1 MALAGRVC
9 TSCATPIPGSA
20 RTCPSCGAISLPG
33 LTGSLGDAV
42 AERLRAA
49 LGQRYRIERELGE
62 GGMAVV
68 FLAHDLKHD
77 RHVAVKVLR
86 PELAAFLGGER
97 FLREI
102 HIAAQLN
109 HPHILPLHDSGDADG
124 LLFYVMPYVEGDSL
138 RGRLVRQG
146 PLPLEE
152 AVRIASE
159 VADGLAYAHDLGVIH
174 RDIKPENI
182 LLSHGHAAIA
192 DFGIARAVAGAGA
205 SSSLTTAGVSLGT
218 PSYMSP
224 EQANG
229 DPALDHRADIYS
241 LGCTLYEMLAG
252 RPPYPGPTPQA
263 LVLQH
268 LTEPVPAPRDA
279 RPDVPVPLDAAVRRA
294 MAKTAADRFQ
304 TAAEFRAALRG
315 ARVSGRPPV
324 PGPRMRWRRA
334 VVATTGVAV
343 VAGAAILVFGRG
355 SGTLLTAAHPP
366 LRVVVRHL
374 EDRTGN
380 SRLTADRISEALTDR
395 LQAVPALDVAAS
407 AMVAQLRDAPLD
419 SVRARFAPDR
429 FVLGRVESVRDS
441 LVVTVQIV
449 DPRTARALATSS
461 VKVPRGADVVAAV
474 AEPLSV
480 FVRHAFWAELERAER
495 RAQVRD
501 SAAWDLVARARE
513 QANDAEA
520 AIVERLDRQG
530 FRSLDIADSL
540 LQEAHK
546 KDGRSNLIS
555 IDLARNAERRAF
567 YVEWLGQV
575 FADLPAGLPRPAQ
588 ERTRA
593 LAELDRLVRGRR
605 VSADVY
611 ELRGR
616 LKEGLYRELHADS
629 LLDGAISDYRAA
641 AELDRHRA
649 TAWKELGSAY
659 RSAGLY
665 SDALLAIQH
674 AFEEDAFQLYRLEL
688 LRSQFDAALL
698 DQRSDLAAEACRT
711 GLAEAPRD
719 MRFLDCEVQLWSRTR
734 SDRRSAA
741 AARAR
746 VDSLG
751 VRESGTLLGALR
763 ELWVADV
770 LARAGLGDS
779 ADHVARRATANQPAD
794 WQPLLLAESA
804 YLRILR
810 RDADSALALLT
821 AAVRRNPNMRRYLRT
836 APWFQPLRADP
847 RFARLAEGNSTPP

>member
-77 RHVAVKVLR
+77 RQVAVKVLR

-268 LTEPVPAPRDA
+268 LTEPVPAA
-279 RPDVPVPLDAAVRRA
+279 RATRREVSVPLDEAVRRA
-294 MAKTAADRFQ
+294 MAKAAADRFQ

-334 VVATTGVAV
+334 VVATAGVAV
-343 VAGAAILVFGRG
+343 VAGAAALLVGRG
-355 SGTLLTAAHPP
+355 NRPTQPAARAP
-366 LRVVVRHL
+366 LGVVVRYV
-374 EDRTGN
+374 EDR
-380 SRLTADRISEALTDR
+380 SSHLQATADRITEALTDR
-395 LQAVPALDVAAS
+395 LQAVPALRVASS
-407 AMVAQLRDAPLD
+407 AVVAELRDAPLD
-419 SVRARFAPDR
+419 SLRARFAPDR
-429 FVLGRVESVRDS
+429 FVVGRLEAAGESLRATVEV
-441 LVVTVQIV
+441 V
-449 DPRTARALATSS
+449 DPMTDRAVADTTATVGRTDNVEAGL
-461 VKVPRGADVVAAV
+461 

-480 FVRHAFWAELERAER
+480 FVRHVFWRDLERQER
-495 RAQVRD
+495 RAGVRNA
-501 SAAWDLVARARE
+501 AAWALVEQAADRAGDAEQAIVARR
-513 QANDAEA
+513 
-520 AIVERLDRQG
+520 DRQG
-530 FRSLDIADSL
+530 FRWLDLADSL
-540 LQEAHK
+540 LREARRR
-546 KDGRSNLIS
+546 DGASDLIPL
-555 IDLARNAERRAF
+555 DLARNAERRAF
-567 YVEWLGQV
+567 YVEFLTQ
-575 FADLPAGLPRPAQ
+575 ALRELPPGMPDPRV
-588 ERTRA
+588 ERARA
-593 LAELDRLVRGRR
+593 LAELDALIRRRRGP
-605 VSADVY
+605 AEAY

-616 LKEGLYRELHADS
+616 VKEGLYRALGTDS
-629 LLDGAISDYRAA
+629 LLDGAIADYQAA
-641 AELDRHRA
+641 TELDRRRA
-649 TAWKELGSAY
+649 SAWQALSSAFSSKGQY
-659 RSAGLY
+659 A
-665 SDALLAIQH
+665 DAVLALEH
-674 AFEEDAFQLYRLEL
+674 AMEQDVFRLARRNL
-688 LRSQFDAALL
+688 LRSQFDAAL
-698 DQRSDLAAEACRT
+698 RAAQND
-711 GLAEAPRD
+711 LAEAACHTGAAETPDDVRFRD
-719 MRFLDCEVQLWSRTR
+719 CDVELWSRTR
-734 SDRRSAA
+734 GDRRLAA
-741 AARAR
+741 AARAKA
-746 VDSLG
+746 DSLAA
-751 VRESGTLLGALR
+751 REPGTLFSAR
-763 ELWVADV
+763 RDLWVAEIF
-770 LARAGLGDS
+770 ARAGLGDS
-779 ADHVARRATANQPAD
+779 ADAVARRATAGAPAA
-794 WQPLLLAESA
+794 WRPLVLSELI
-804 YLRILR
+804 YLRVLR
-810 RDADSALALLT
+810 RDLDSALALT
-821 AAVRRNPNMRRYLRT
+821 ALAVREDPTLRGYVDRV
-836 APWFQPLRADP
+836 PWLAPLRADP
-847 RFARLAEGNSTPP
+847 RFAAAVGAGATRR